1 MKRALMVIAAGILG
15 VVAAAPAASAQGKET
30 QWVRGTA
37 TAVSDNS
44 ITVKVKEKDYTFA
57 IDRDTE
63 VIARGAG
70 TKTRA
75 AQKAGEGGIKVS
87 EVVKV
92 GQGVEVRYHDM
103 GGTLHAATI
112 RAGISGGLG
121 ETSFDRPRAQDAT
134 GTVSAV
140 TDDSL
145 TVSSGGQSLTFS
157 IDKSTKVVGRGLGTL
172 GSEKKQEGAGLKIT
186 DAVGVGD
193 TVRVSYHDTA
203 GTKHAATVTVTRKG
217 SKTN

>member
-1 MKRALMVIAAGILG
+1 MLIAAGLLG
-15 VVAAAPAASAQGKET
+15 VLAAAPTRAQDKET
-30 QWVRGTA
+30 KSVRGTVS
-37 TAVSDNS
+37 AVSDNS
-44 ITVKVKEKDYTFA
+44 LTVKVKEKDFTFA

-75 AQKAGEGGIKVS
+75 AQKAGEGGVKLT

-103 GGTLHAATI
+103 GGTLHAASI
-112 RAGISGGLG
+112 RAGIDAGAGG
-121 ETSFDRPRAQDAT
+121 TSFDRPRAQDAT

-140 TDDSL
+140 AADSL
-145 TVSSGGQSLTFS
+145 TISSGGQSLTFS
-157 IDKSTKVVGRGLGTL
+157 IDKATRVIGRGVGTAA
-172 GSEKKQEGAGLKIT
+172 GQKQAAGAGLPIT
-186 DAVGVGD
+186 DVVGVGD
-193 TVRVSYHDTA
+193 TVRVNYHDTD
-203 GTKHAATVTVTRKG
+203 GTKHAGTVTITRKG

>member
-1 MKRALMVIAAGILG
+1 MRRGLMLIAAGLLG
-15 VVAAAPAASAQGKET
+15 VLAAAPTRAQDKET
-30 QWVRGTA
+30 KSVRGTVSQ
-37 TAVSDNS
+37 VSDNS
-44 ITVKVKEKDYTFA
+44 LTVKVKDKDLTFT
-57 IDRDTE
+57 IDKDTE

-75 AQKAGEGGIKVS
+75 AQKAGEGGIKLT

-103 GGTLHAATI
+103 GGTLHAASI
-112 RAGISGGLG
+112 RAGIDAGAGR
-121 ETSFDRPRAQDAT
+121 TSLDRPRAQDAT

-140 TDDSL
+140 TADSL
-145 TVSSGGQSLTFS
+145 TISSGGQSLTFS
-157 IDKSTKVVGRGLGTL
+157 IDRTTRVIGRGVGTADRQ
-172 GSEKKQEGAGLKIT
+172 KQETGTGLSIT

-193 TVRVSYHDTA
+193 TVRVSYHETG
-203 GTKHAATVTVTRKG
+203 GTKQAATVTITRKG